1 RRRSYPGLALS
12 HAAGQSA
19 VQHLHHPLVAEDTA
33 GLPDHRSLCGADL
46 PAPRSAYRCERLALA
61 ERQPAGPRGA
71 AGGLCQEHVCALTS
85 AVEQY
90 LVLQLDVLVQ
100 FLTENLQFAVQGSP
114 GAARILR
121 WLVVVGQPPQ
131 PGQALIV

>member
-1 RRRSYPGLALS
+1 
-12 HAAGQSA
+12 
-19 VQHLHHPLVAEDTA
+19 
-33 GLPDHRSLCGADL
+33 
-46 PAPRSAYRCERLALA
+46 
-61 ERQPAGPRGA
+61 
-71 AGGLCQEHVCALTS
+71 GGLCQEHVRALRS

-121 WLVVVGQPPQ
+121 WLVVVGQPAQ
-131 PGQALIV
+131 PGQALTVLLVFKTHHADGAARHQTLATQQHRKEYLFLLLHMALQRPRYITQEHATTAW